1 MNRHLLVT
9 NDYPPKIGGIQQ
21 YLWELW
27 RRLDPETFEVHATP
41 YKGAAAFDAEQAYTV
56 HRSKE
61 PFLIPYPWLPK
72 RINEAAAAFDASLV
86 VLDPAVPLGMIGPSL
101 DRPYVAVLHGAE
113 VTVPGRLPIAKQA
126 LTRVLDNAHGVISA
140 GEYALAEAERA
151 VGRSLRNVVIPPGVD
166 TSRYA
171 PISDQKR
178 VAARAMYSIE
188 PDEQL
193 ILSVSRLVPRKGMDT
208 LIDVAARLR
217 PAFPKLRVLIA
228 GSGRDLNRL
237 QRRITSSGAPV
248 RLLGRV
254 PEENKAALY
263 AAADIFTM
271 LCRNR
276 WGGLEQEGFGI
287 VFLEAAAAGVP
298 QIAGSSGGAAEAVLH
313 GETGLVVSSDM
324 SLNDLAEQ
332 FALLLTDED
341 RQAEMGRRARDRV
354 VAEFDYDVLAERL
367 AAQLRDWT

>member
-1 MNRHLLVT
+1 VSRHLLVT

-27 RRLDPETFEVHATP
+27 RRLDPTTFEVHTTP
-41 YKGAAAFDAEQAYTV
+41 YKGTAAFDAEQAYTV

-72 RINEAAAAFDASLV
+72 RINEAAEAFDAGLV

-113 VTVPGRLPIAKQA
+113 VTVPGRLPVAKQS
-126 LTRVLDNAHGVISA
+126 LTRVLRNAHGVISA

-151 VGRSLRNVVIPPGVD
+151 VGRPLENVVIPPGVD
-166 TSRYA
+166 TSRYT
-171 PISDQKR
+171 PISPQLR
-178 VAARAMYSIE
+178 SATRAKYNVE
-188 PDEQL
+188 PDDQL

-228 GSGRDLNRL
+228 GSGRDENRL

-248 RLLGRV
+248 QLLGRV
-254 PEENKAALY
+254 PEEDKAALY
-263 AAADIFTM
+263 SSADIFTM

-276 WGGLEQEGFGI
+276 WAGLEQEGFGI

-298 QIAGSSGGAAEAVLH
+298 QIAGSSGGAAEAVAH
-313 GETGLVVSSDM
+313 EETGVVVASDM
-324 SLNDLAEQ
+324 SVNDLAEQ

-341 RQAEMGRRARDRV
+341 RRKEMGSRARERA
-354 VAEFDYDVLAERL
+354 VAEFEYDVLADRL
-367 AAQLRDWT
+367 ATQLKEWS